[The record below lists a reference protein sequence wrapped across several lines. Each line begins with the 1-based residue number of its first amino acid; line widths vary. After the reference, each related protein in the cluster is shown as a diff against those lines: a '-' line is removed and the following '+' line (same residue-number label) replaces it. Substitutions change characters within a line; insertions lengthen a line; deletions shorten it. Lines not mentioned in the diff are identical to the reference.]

1 MPCEPSTR
9 SRIPFLIL
17 VDALPVPGLV
27 NATIVLRPR

>member
-1 MPCEPSTR
+1 VGVETAS
-9 SRIPFLIL
+9 